1 MSSLLRSSSEF
12 PYPNLLARIPL
23 NGDNVPHGVF
33 RFEYYHQDPLT
44 GELEAEP
51 YEVFEDENAYTNA
64 GGVAL
69 LNLIIGAGGTAFNA
83 ANAYIG
89 VGDST
94 TANAAA
100 QTDLQAATNKVRT
113 GMDAT
118 FPSLSGQVMT
128 WQATLGSGVGEW
140 GTGLQEAALFNA
152 AAAGTML
159 CRSVANRG
167 VKAASSVLKIQYT
180 LTVP

>member
-1 MSSLLRSSSEF
+1 MNPPS
-12 PYPNLLARIPL
+12 RILTADDWYKERPVDL
-23 NGDNVPHGVF
+23 IRPGVF
-33 RFEYYHQDPLT
+33 RFEYYHHDPKT
-44 GELEAEP
+44 GLILPEP
-51 YEVFEDENAYTNA
+51 YAVYEDHNAYVNA
-64 GGVAL
+64 GGVL
-69 LNLIIGAGGTAFNA
+69 WLNLLIGAGGTVFSA

-94 TANAAA
+94 TANDVT
-100 QTDLQAATNKVRT
+100 QTDLQASTNKVRT

-128 WQATLGSGVGEW
+128 WQATLGPGVAEW

-152 AAAGTML
+152 SSSGTML

-167 VKAASSVLKIQYT
+167 PKASMTTLKVQYRIT
-180 LTVP
+180 IP